1 MTYRKFY
8 YQSLKEAE
16 KQNRETSGIKW
27 LFLAVTKK
35 NFSDFVLS
43 WHEPIPEAESATLT
57 ELIKQYIYQLKP
69 VQYLL
74 KTTSF
79 FGLELTISQ
88 DVLIPRFETEELV
101 ERILHWIKKSGQNN
115 LCLVDLG
122 TGSGAIALAI
132 KKNCP
137 AVQVIAT
144 DVSEKA
150 IDIAKANAQKHKL
163 SIDFLLGNWLEP
175 LIEADKKV
183 NIIVSNPPYIPI
195 SGSVNQDVLMHEPP
209 LALFSGEDG
218 LDSFRNIL
226 KDAKGVLISPSL
238 IAFEHGFDQSK
249 QIKKIAKTYFP
260 NCEVSSYP
268 DLQGKTRITLIEIGS
283 D

>member
-1 MTYRKFY
+1 M
-8 YQSLKEAE
+8 
-16 KQNRETSGIKW
+16 
-27 LFLAVTKK
+27 
-35 NFSDFVLS
+35 
-43 WHEPIPEAESATLT
+43 
-57 ELIKQYIYQLKP
+57 KP

-88 DVLIPRFETEELV
+88 DVLIPRFETEEVV
-101 ERILHWIKKSGQNN
+101 ERILHWIKKSSQNN

-195 SGSVNQDVLMHEPP
+195 SGPVNQDVLMHEPP